1 MTFIEKESPV
11 SIKLGLGD
19 EPNRRDFL
27 IVATTALGAV
37 GAAIT
42 AWPFIDQMNP
52 DAATLASGA
61 PLDIDL
67 SKVEPGQQIIIMWR
81 ATPIF
86 VVNRTKAALEEL
98 QNKAHL
104 KILRDPNSDE
114 RQQPDYAT
122 NWHRSIKPEFA
133 VMIGICTH
141 LGCIPDFRPNPVKA
155 TNWPGGYYCPCH
167 GSKYDLAGRVFEGV
181 PAPLN
186 LPIPPY
192 HFPDDKTLRVGENP
206 AGKSWKMTEIEQM

>member
-1 MTFIEKESPV
+1 MTTV
-11 SIKLGLGD
+11 SSAD
-19 EPNRRDFL
+19 QHTRRDFL
-27 IVATTALGAV
+27 YIATGAV
-37 GAAIT
+37 AAVGGAAALVPLIS
-42 AWPFIDQMNP
+42 QMNP
-52 DAATLASGA
+52 DASTVAAGA
-61 PLDIDL
+61 PIEVDLAPIADGQIVKVFWRSKPIFIFHRTQKEIDEAKDV
-67 SKVEPGQQIIIMWR
+67 KVESLPDPQTD
-81 ATPIF
+81 AE
-86 VVNRTKAALEEL
+86 RTKKGHEQWL
-98 QNKAHL
+98 
-104 KILRDPNSDE
+104 
-114 RQQPDYAT
+114 
-122 NWHRSIKPEFA
+122 
-133 VMIGICTH
+133 VVIGICTH